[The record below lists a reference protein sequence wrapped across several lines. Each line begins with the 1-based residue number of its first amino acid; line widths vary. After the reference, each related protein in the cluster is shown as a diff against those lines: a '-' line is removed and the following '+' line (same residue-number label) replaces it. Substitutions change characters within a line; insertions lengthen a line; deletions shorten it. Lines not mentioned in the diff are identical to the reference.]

1 MNTISVGTRNML
13 RAWGSTI
20 RRCRHVLNL
29 EILHHDHVVGIN
41 HFRGGP
47 VTGIANHQGEPKYTG
62 S

>member
-1 MNTISVGTRNML
+1 ML